1 MQLTVCTGRR
11 CWRNG
16 AGLLLAAAQ
25 LSAPPEL
32 AVIST
37 ACSGFCPPGKVLVCE
52 EASCPGP
59 TMILAIESEEAAT
72 KAAAEAIA
80 TTLAH
85 GRSDHFSSHECCGHS
100 CGDLVA
106 TNATAPVIAERRT
119 VPPQMKLPPSS
130 FEERMNQ
137 QRAARRERDA
147 APAERPEAAEE
158 ATAVAGAAGAAGA
171 AEAAVTAEADS
182 IARDNLT
189 KEADRVLGA
198 GWEGAGEPRAS
209 LAPAEVVPLLMPKPK
224 PKPKLNPNPNLAP
237 HPNPNA
243 NLSPNPN
250 PNPNPNPKPN
260 PKPKP
265 NPNQVVPLL
274 MRALQFNAYPH
285 ADSGLHAVWAFATG
299 TTCFLFGNNR
309 TEFVESA
316 HETAGSM
323 PISFYKQLLVH
334 E

>member
-32 AVIST
+32 VVVST

-59 TMILAIESEEAAT
+59 SMILAIESEEAAT
-72 KAAAEAIA
+72 KSAAEAIA

-85 GRSDHFSSHECCGHS
+85 GCSDHSSSHECCGHS

-106 TNATAPVIAERRT
+106 TDATAPVIAERRT
-119 VPPQMKLPPSS
+119 VPPRMKLPPSS

-137 QRAARRERDA
+137 QRAAQRKHDA

-158 ATAVAGAAGAAGA
+158 VTAVAEAAGVAGTAETAVA
-171 AEAAVTAEADS
+171 AEAES

-189 KEADRVLGA
+189 KEADRVLGEGLGGRGGAARVA
-198 GWEGAGEPRAS
+198 GTGRGRA
-209 LAPAEVVPLLMPKPK
+209 A
-224 PKPKLNPNPNLAP
+224 
-237 HPNPNA
+237 
-243 NLSPNPN
+243 
-250 PNPNPNPKPN
+250 
-260 PKPKP
+260 
-265 NPNQVVPLL
+265 
-274 MRALQFNAYPH
+274 
-285 ADSGLHAVWAFATG
+285 ADA
-299 TTCFLFGNNR
+299 
-309 TEFVESA
+309 
-316 HETAGSM
+316 
-323 PISFYKQLLVH
+323 
-334 E
+334 